1 MSLYSIG
8 LFVALGLIAV
18 IWFAYVAPSERRYY
32 DKKLQLLQERI
43 KKRRQFLAEEKS
55 AGQGNSTDSSND
67 GDEE

>member
-43 KKRRQFLAEEKS
+43 EKRQRFAAEEKS